1 MRHGNVI
8 STASSVGAEQQRP
21 RAGGG
26 APELRPDSPLTP
38 RHASFQALAPT
49 EPKVTRLEASR
60 TLGILGALDPVQV
73 WEEEKHNEQFDKPL
87 RSPSQSSNESQYAA
101 VGVAVVHRVL
111 QDSDPCPVPRAE
123 RLTQTLDGRTVRSR
137 SISGSNR

>member
-1 MRHGNVI
+1 MGWQGGKLAAIRSLGTIATETGFV
-8 STASSVGAEQQRP
+8 VEPFQQY
-21 RAGGG
+21 
-26 APELRPDSPLTP
+26 PDLLPVLLK
-38 RHASFQALAPT
+38 ALAPT